1 MGGGQGGGEG
11 WEMGFS
17 DGISDIL
24 ALFRSAVAEESKLGL
39 GLMELDR
46 FSLFCHLFL
55 QLLHVSLELCSPV
68 LEPRYHLLGEI

>member
-11 WEMGFS
+11 WEMGIS
-17 DGISDIL
+17 DGISGIL
-24 ALFRSAVAEESKLGL
+24 ALFWSAVGEESKMGRV
-39 GLMELDR
+39 ELDR

-55 QLLHVSLELCSPV
+55 QLLHVPLELCSPV

>member
-24 ALFRSAVAEESKLGL
+24 ALFRSAVDEESKLGWL
-39 GLMELDR
+39 ELDR

-55 QLLHVSLELCSPV
+55 QLLHVPLELCSPV